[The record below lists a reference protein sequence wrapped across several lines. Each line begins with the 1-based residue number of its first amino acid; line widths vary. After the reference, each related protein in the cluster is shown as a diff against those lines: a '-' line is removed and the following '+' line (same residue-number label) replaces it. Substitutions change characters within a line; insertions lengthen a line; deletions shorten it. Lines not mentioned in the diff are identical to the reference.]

1 MDIQIV
7 NLACWGNRVL
17 KWSAVESRVQKK
29 RVAKKVVLDNQ
40 MGYLDMDRTDE
51 MDDSVQTES
60 LNFVAEMD
68 NRPPEMECWDRLLQ
82 AGQMV

>member
-1 MDIQIV
+1 
-7 NLACWGNRVL
+7 
-17 KWSAVESRVQKK
+17 
-29 RVAKKVVLDNQ
+29 